1 MSLPYDTARC
11 MGHWS
16 ESHAPCRQREVCA
29 RYIERN
35 DYSESTPFYAAMC
48 PGRDGYYEH
57 IIKVEAVHDA
67 AE

>member
-11 MGHWS
+11 MGHWI
-16 ESHAPCRQREVCA
+16 APCRHRKECK

-57 IIKVEAVHDA
+57 IIKVEVPHDA